1 MAHVIVA
8 GATGYLGRHLVTAF
22 LARGLSVSA
31 LVRPGSKAGFPDE
44 VKVLRGE
51 ATRIETLDGLL
62 SGADLVISAL
72 GLTRQADRLSYR
84 EVDYQANHNLLAA
97 AQAQNVQRFAYVHV
111 LTRGKMTS
119 ELIAAKSRFVA
130 TLQAAPIPSLVIR
143 PGGYFSDLAEVLSM
157 AKSGR
162 VWLVGDGEVRL
173 NPIHGADLAVAIV
186 DAVERG
192 ETDVEIGGPEVLS
205 MNEIAAQ
212 AFAALGR
219 PAKVSCVP
227 RWVMRAVLGILK
239 PLAPRHVWGPLEF
252 FLAAS
257 SHDMIAPAHGDRRLG
272 AFFREHAG

>member
-1 MAHVIVA
+1 MTHVVVA
-8 GATGYLGRHLVTAF
+8 GATGYLGRHLVAAF
-22 LARGLSVSA
+22 LARGFTVSA
-31 LVRPGSKAGFPDE
+31 LVRPGSKAGFPEE

-72 GLTRQADRLSYR
+72 GLTRQADRLSY
-84 EVDYQANHNLLAA
+84 EDVDYQANLNLLTA
-97 AQAQNVQRFAYVHV
+97 AQAENVQRFAYVHV
-111 LTRGKMTS
+111 LTRGKMKS
-119 ELIAAKSRFVA
+119 ELIVAKSRFVTA
-130 TLQAAPIPSLVIR
+130 LQAAPIPSLIIR

-162 VWLVGDGEVRL
+162 VWLVGDGDVRL
-173 NPIHGADLAVAIV
+173 NPIHGADLAAAIV

-192 ETDVEIGGPEVLS
+192 ESDVEIGGPEVLS
-205 MNEIAAQ
+205 MHEIAAL

-219 PAKVSCVP
+219 PAKVWCLP
-227 RWVMRAVLGILK
+227 RWVMRVALAILK
-239 PLAPRHVWGPLEF
+239 PLSARHVWGPLEF

-272 AFFREHAG
+272 AFFRELAD